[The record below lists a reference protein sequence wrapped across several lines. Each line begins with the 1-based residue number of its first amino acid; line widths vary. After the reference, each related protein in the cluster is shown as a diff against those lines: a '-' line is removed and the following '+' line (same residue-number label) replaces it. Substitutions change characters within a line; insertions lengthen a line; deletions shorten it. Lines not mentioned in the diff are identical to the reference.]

1 MDLFDLRSLLNKF
14 VENLKGQGKSQF
26 TVIAYKKDLEQFIG
40 YLVAKE
46 KNDIK
51 EVKREDIENFISK
64 LITESY
70 TKKSASRK
78 LNSIRTFF
86 RFLKL
91 EGIIIQNPS
100 LEVTH
105 PKYSQPAPRIL
116 SKLEY
121 RALRDFTKED
131 PRTYA
136 MVELLLQTGLRISEL
151 AGIKIA
157 DIKEEELIIN
167 SRGIPL
173 NKAVKK
179 AIDDYLAI
187 RQPVSNDY
195 LFITKTG
202 RQLLIRNIRTIIS
215 RCFREVGI
223 QNAKVQDLRNT
234 FIAYQLT
241 NGTSI
246 SYISK
251 IVGHKRLSSTEKY
264 MNLAKENQEKKDKLG
279 EL

>member
-167 SRGIPL
+167 GRGIPL